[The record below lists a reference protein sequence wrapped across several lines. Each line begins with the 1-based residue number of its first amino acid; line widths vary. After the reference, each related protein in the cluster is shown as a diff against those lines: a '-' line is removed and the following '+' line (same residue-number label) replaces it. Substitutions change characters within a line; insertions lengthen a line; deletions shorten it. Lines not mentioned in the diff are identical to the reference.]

1 MSLRRAAATLA
12 PGVSLALSLAL
23 LAGCSGDA
31 GPPDGLEAPRS
42 ATEPADGGAAGGG
55 ATRGGTGAGGDAPG
69 GQGRRPRAGST
80 GRVRGV
86 VPAPPAKKI
95 RGWGNIPPEPPQWGK
110 ATPP

>member
-42 ATEPADGGAAGGG
+42 AT
-55 ATRGGTGAGGDAPG
+55 
-69 GQGRRPRAGST
+69 
-80 GRVRGV
+80 
-86 VPAPPAKKI
+86 
-95 RGWGNIPPEPPQWGK
+95 
-110 ATPP
+110 